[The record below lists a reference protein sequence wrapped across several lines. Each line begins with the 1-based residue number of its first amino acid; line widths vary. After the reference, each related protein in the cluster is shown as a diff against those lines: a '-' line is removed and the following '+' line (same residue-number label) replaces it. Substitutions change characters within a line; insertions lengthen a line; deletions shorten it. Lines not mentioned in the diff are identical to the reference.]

1 MSNQT
6 GQNKSLSTALK
17 ILIPILVVA
26 AVAAVWML
34 KNVKDN
40 KPQAE
45 TTTAGTA
52 ATDEI
57 TPGDFAL
64 NADSSFNVEVLKA
77 YKLPILVEFGAEW
90 CGPCQ
95 TMAPIIKALN
105 EELRGRAIVKF
116 VDTDEYW
123 DIASQYDFEYIPTQL
138 FINADGTPYNPPNAA
153 QLGLD
158 LHYDD
163 GGELLF
169 TTHTSTLTKNE
180 LLDILADMGMK

>member
-57 TPGDFAL
+57 TPGDFDL
-64 NADSSFNVEVLKA
+64 NADETLDVEALKT

-95 TMAPIIKALN
+95 TMAPIIESLN

-116 VDTDEYW
+116 VDTDLYW
-123 DIASQYDFEYIPTQL
+123 NIASQYEFEYIPTQL
-138 FINADGTPYNPPNAA
+138 FINADGTPYNPPNAT
-153 QLGLD
+153 QLGLEF
-158 LHYDD
+158 HYGD
-163 GGELLF
+163 GGELLY
-169 TTHTSTLTKNE
+169 TTHSSTFTKEE
-180 LLDILADMGMK
+180 LLTILEDMGMQ

>member
-1 MSNQT
+1 MSSQANQDKT
-6 GQNKSLSTALK
+6 FSTALK

-26 AVAAVWML
+26 AIAAVWML

-52 ATDEI
+52 AGEI
-57 TPGDFAL
+57 TPGDFDL
-64 NADSSFNVEVLKA
+64 NADESLDVEALKA
-77 YKLPILVEFGAEW
+77 YKLPILIEFGAEW

-123 DIASQYDFEYIPTQL
+123 SIASQYDFEYIPTQL

-169 TTHTSTLTKNE
+169 TTHSNIFTKEE
-180 LLDILADMGMK
+180 LLTILEDMGMQ